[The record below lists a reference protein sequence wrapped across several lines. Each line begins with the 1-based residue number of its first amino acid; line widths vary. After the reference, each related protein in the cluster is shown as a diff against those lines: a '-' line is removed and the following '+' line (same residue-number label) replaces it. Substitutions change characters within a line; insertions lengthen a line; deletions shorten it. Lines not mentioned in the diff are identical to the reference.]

1 MENLIDLIFQ
11 EFIAAGYQRIDDV
24 LWRHSMNTDFWI
36 VVEIEGEY
44 DLSKLQPE
52 MYERLS
58 EFRAREPEME
68 KNTSMLIINRVEGQN
83 KNVER
88 VIADENDVY
97 VFKKYILQYTLDDW
111 NALKQQVDLNN
122 PLNEL
127 LMTPEVLDNVKKNQA
142 CPISLL
148 YQIAHKLPFVTIN
161 VRKKKFIIEDTVMVP
176 NEMQS
181 LLDWVNTINDWE
193 GRNPDERDIQTVK
206 SEVERVILQGI
217 EDSHEDRE
225 DTLA

>member
-1 MENLIDLIFQ
+1 
-11 EFIAAGYQRIDDV
+11 
-24 LWRHSMNTDFWI
+24 MNTDFWI

-127 LMTPEVLDNVKKNQA
+127 LMTPEVFDNVKNNQA

-181 LLDWVNTINDWE
+181 LLDWVNTIKDWE